1 MLACG
6 GAHRAAA
13 ALQAGEEEDMRAALE
28 LLQAMAGSGE
38 YVREEIAKMGLEARL
53 EEVAEREGESG
64 ARVVAMMVREGV

>member
-1 MLACG
+1 
-6 GAHRAAA
+6 
-13 ALQAGEEEDMRAALE
+13 MRAALE